1 MLTGY
6 FYVQVSGSTLSVDWI
21 FLCTG
26 VWEYIEDARDSVRDL
41 EQRVQ
46 KSKDNVDEIKKL
58 MATWDTLPLFERKEV
73 KHECLMSL
81 DDREER
87 LTKR

>member
-1 MLTGY
+1 MH
-6 FYVQVSGSTLSVDWI
+6 
-21 FLCTG
+21 
-26 VWEYIEDARDSVRDL
+26 DL

-46 KSKDNVDEIKKL
+46 KSKDNVEEIQKI
-58 MATWDTLPLFERKEV
+58 MATWDHLPLFERKEV
-73 KHECLMSL
+73 KHECLLNL